1 MKWVLDDRQSCVL
14 VVETEYNKAT
24 HIQLLI
30 FRETHCCSH
39 VVTGKE
45 DREVVFRKSNTKGN
59 YWRRMKRGRWRDMV
73 SDIRRGRTGSEYG
86 KGEIDSKRY

>member
-1 MKWVLDDRQSCVL
+1 MTELCVCGRSEGLYKRRDLTRQ
-14 VVETEYNKAT
+14 

-30 FRETHCCSH
+30 FREKRCCSH

-45 DREVVFRKSNTKGN
+45 NREVVFRKSNTKRN
-59 YWRRMKRGRWRDMV
+59 YWRRMIKGRWRYMV